1 MENYNNI
8 DINKIL
14 LKKID
19 EESKK
24 IEPSELAISLRKK
37 KINKIISKNRIL
49 NIKKDIEEEFGN
61 KELEKLCDLSKLLYE
76 EKNISKIID
85 ILDQLYFFFLNFN
98 IPIETN
104 YIDISTIIQHLYTK
118 IIKYK
123 DNEKIVSKIFDVFDQ
138 IIRLTPY
145 EEEEKFCR
153 IFNSQYFQIIYELI
167 NYHQNNIKI
176 IEKIFHFLITL
187 NNNSDKIKELL
198 MKNPGLY
205 LIQTIFSLDTKYP
218 TLFIKLI
225 TSFCSYKQLDDEIM
239 KDFEIIFIEK
249 CDKIISLFY
258 QENHNEPKDV
268 INNIF
273 IFQSLF
279 RCLAYISQSIN
290 NEILDVFLINKK
302 NDITLYEKLLTFVK
316 FDEEHLSFNLLNI
329 TGNLFC
335 SSKIQH
341 IQTLIECKS
350 YEWVMKILLQKFYN
364 NNNIIKNAAW
374 ALSNFVNVE
383 IYRIIFLN
391 QNYIKDLIEVLK
403 DNNCYEVKNEL
414 LSVLLNL
421 LDALNEDEI
430 YSVIGSNI
438 IRCCCEFLINLKE
451 PNLLKKILL
460 IIKTLLEKG
469 NPNTY
474 LNPYYKNSNN
484 KVTNVLKYRFDK
496 CGLENILNEISFNN
510 KHTIISDIAQLI
522 LNHFYK

>member
-14 LKKID
+14 LKKVD

-205 LIQTIFSLDTKYP
+205 LIQTIFSLDSKYP

-258 QENHNEPKDV
+258 QENHN
-268 INNIF
+268 
-273 IFQSLF
+273 
-279 RCLAYISQSIN
+279 
-290 NEILDVFLINKK
+290 
-302 NDITLYEKLLTFVK
+302 
-316 FDEEHLSFNLLNI
+316 
-329 TGNLFC
+329 
-335 SSKIQH
+335 
-341 IQTLIECKS
+341 
-350 YEWVMKILLQKFYN
+350 
-364 NNNIIKNAAW
+364 
-374 ALSNFVNVE
+374 
-383 IYRIIFLN
+383 
-391 QNYIKDLIEVLK
+391 
-403 DNNCYEVKNEL
+403 
-414 LSVLLNL
+414 
-421 LDALNEDEI
+421 
-430 YSVIGSNI
+430 
-438 IRCCCEFLINLKE
+438 
-451 PNLLKKILL
+451 
-460 IIKTLLEKG
+460 
-469 NPNTY
+469 
-474 LNPYYKNSNN
+474 
-484 KVTNVLKYRFDK
+484 
-496 CGLENILNEISFNN
+496 
-510 KHTIISDIAQLI
+510 
-522 LNHFYK
+522 